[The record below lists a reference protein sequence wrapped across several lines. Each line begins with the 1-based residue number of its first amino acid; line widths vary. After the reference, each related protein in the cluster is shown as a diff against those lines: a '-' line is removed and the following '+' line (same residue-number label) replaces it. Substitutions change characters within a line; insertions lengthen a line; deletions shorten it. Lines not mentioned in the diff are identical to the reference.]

1 MIYAFIAFS
10 VLVILVLIVIFR
22 IINDLRNELTA
33 RIDLIRNEI
42 DIINSSD
49 LERLYNECKKFDDR
63 IKSLEIGKPINYVY
77 SS

>member
-10 VLVILVLIVIFR
+10 ILVILVLILIFR

-42 DIINSSD
+42 DIINSAD
-49 LERLYNECKKFDDR
+49 LERLYKECEKFDDK
-63 IKSLEIGKPINYVY
+63 IKSLEIGKTINYAY